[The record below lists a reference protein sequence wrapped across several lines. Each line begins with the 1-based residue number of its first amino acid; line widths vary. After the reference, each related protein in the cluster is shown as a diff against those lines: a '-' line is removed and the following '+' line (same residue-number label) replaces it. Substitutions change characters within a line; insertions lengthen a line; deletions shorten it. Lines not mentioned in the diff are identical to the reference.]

1 MLWIGQRNEIGKVRV
16 ANLLQH
22 DLVRAKSAESFQDGL
37 IGRGESACNF
47 VFMNQGDPTQVF
59 PDQPFSLPLVRCL
72 FSAEINEAIVRAYRG
87 CRNSGSY
94 FIHFSF
100 PHKSLRFQYR
110 ACDTK
115 PPADVA
121 ACWTYS

>member
-1 MLWIGQRNEIGKVRV
+1 NKIGKVRV

-22 DLVRAKSAESFQDGL
+22 DLVRAKPAESFQDGL

-47 VFMNQGDPTQVF
+47 VSMNQGDPTQAF

-72 FSAEINEAIVRAYRG
+72 LPAEINEAIVWAYWR
-87 CRNSGSY
+87 CRNSGNY

-100 PHKSLRFQYR
+100 PHKAQVVFIMQ
-110 ACDTK
+110 
-115 PPADVA
+115 P
-121 ACWTYS
+121 